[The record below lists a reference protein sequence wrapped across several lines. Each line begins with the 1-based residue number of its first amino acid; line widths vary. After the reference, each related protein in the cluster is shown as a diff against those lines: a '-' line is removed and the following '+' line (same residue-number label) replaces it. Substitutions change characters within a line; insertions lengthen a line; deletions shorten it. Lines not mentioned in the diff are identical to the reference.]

1 MSGSH
6 RETGTPPPG
15 RPLRDAELQVM
26 REARVG
32 RLATVDAW
40 RRPAIVPF
48 CFALMDTAE
57 PVVVS
62 VLDDK
67 PKRVADADLAR
78 VRNIERHPDV
88 AFLVD
93 HYEEEWS
100 RLWFVQVR
108 GRASLLAPG
117 AARHSEAIAALRGK
131 YPQYRVMA
139 IDSRMVILIAG
150 LRGSSWHAADSSALS
165 ER

>member
-1 MSGSH
+1 
-6 RETGTPPPG
+6 
-15 RPLRDAELQVM
+15 M
-26 REARVG
+26 REVERHLVRDARVG

-40 RRPAIVPF
+40 GRPAIVPF
-48 CFALMDTAE
+48 CFALIETTE

-67 PKRVADADLAR
+67 PKRVADADLTR
-78 VRNIERHPDV
+78 IRNIERHPEV
-88 AFLVD
+88 AFIVD

-108 GRASLLAPG
+108 GQASLLVPG
-117 AARHSEAIAALRGK
+117 ATRHSEAIAALRDK
-131 YPQYRVMA
+131 YSQYRLMA
-139 IDSRMVILIAG
+139 IESRMVILIAG